1 MMYVS
6 EVESTLRQVDI
17 ESNDIVKVV
26 QGRDNDVSVIMCV
39 EW

>member
-26 QGRDNDVSVIMCV
+26 QGRDNDVSVITCV